1 MSIVEDP
8 TVTVK
13 CRTAIKALFLYNTS
27 EQQMMKLNLLNMY
40 HNTGIYTWLLDG
52 LDPLPLPGRLLSFD
66 DLESKRSKITS
77 LNTNF

>member
-40 HNTGIYTWLLDG
+40 HNTGIYT
-52 LDPLPLPGRLLSFD
+52 
-66 DLESKRSKITS
+66 
-77 LNTNF
+77 

>member
-13 CRTAIKALFLYNTS
+13 CRTAIKALFLYNIS

-40 HNTGIYTWLLDG
+40 NNTGIYT
-52 LDPLPLPGRLLSFD
+52 
-66 DLESKRSKITS
+66 
-77 LNTNF
+77 